1 MDIEKWKLDYVY
13 LLQSLITM
21 PTGDHRDG
29 LEVKLFGGNSVG
41 HDSLKYPHWPHVRNR
56 VNFHDLCIFHPRSFI
71 DAYLHSLV
79 VLVSRFE
86 IVSILI
92 L

>member
-41 HDSLKYPHWPHVRNR
+41 PKSRQ
-56 VNFHDLCIFHPRSFI
+56 FHDQCSFHPSFFI
-71 DAYLHSLV
+71 DAYLLSLV
-79 VLVSRFE
+79 VLVPRLD
-86 IVSILI
+86 IVGIFLTM
-92 L
+92 